1 MNALKLWCKAHSVYS
16 EANKAES
23 LFEGLTGRMKANGWT
38 LIYYGDGGPGDQ
50 KLGVLG
56 LSEYTKELRAFSC
69 SSPVKVIGL
78 RNTLSQAD
86 KLDALAH
93 EIGHIECGHDLGSLT
108 DRDEAEAERFAR
120 VLCARRPRH
129 VVRWSAV
136 IIAALCLSFGAGVLF
151 ANRSV
156 DNPSDLP
163 SAAPE
168 VEYEPGQ
175 EIAVLFPDLDVATSG
190 TSDDDALLSARELL
204 GCAIYGLEEDGEDI
218 PSPTPLSDIKA
229 AENERVVLI
238 DVYMPSIRQAHINRS
253 VNRTVTLPAWLNAA
267 ALERNI
273 NFSQVLQDA
282 LKDQL
287 HIRQ

>member
-93 EIGHIECGHDLGSLT
+93 EIGHIECGHDLGNLT
-108 DRDEAEAERFAR
+108 DRDEAEVENVPVSNTIGKETEIEDNAQDIQ
-120 VLCARRPRH
+120 
-129 VVRWSAV
+129 VVV
-136 IIAALCLSFGAGVLF
+136 T
-151 ANRSV
+151 
-156 DNPSDLP
+156 
-163 SAAPE
+163 
-168 VEYEPGQ
+168 
-175 EIAVLFPDLDVATSG
+175 TSG
-190 TSDDDALLSARELL
+190 DKYHLPNCQYVKDKKDDSLRTLTIQEARDEGKEPCKVCRPDELL
-204 GCAIYGLEEDGEDI
+204 TPEE
-218 PSPTPLSDIKA
+218 
-229 AENERVVLI
+229 
-238 DVYMPSIRQAHINRS
+238 
-253 VNRTVTLPAWLNAA
+253 
-267 ALERNI
+267 
-273 NFSQVLQDA
+273 
-282 LKDQL
+282 
-287 HIRQ
+287 

>member
-23 LFEGLTGRMKANGWT
+23 LFEGLTGRMKASGWT

-86 KLDALAH
+86 KLDAFAH
-93 EIGHIECGHDLGSLT
+93 EIGHIECGHDLGNLT

-120 VLCARRPRH
+120 VLCAKRPRH
-129 VVRWSAV
+129 VVRWSVA

-151 ANRSV
+151 ANS
-156 DNPSDLP
+156 PDLP
-163 SAAPE
+163 SSAPGIENAPVSNTIGKETEIKDNAQDVQVVVTASGEKYHRPDCQYVKNKDAKDIRALTIQEARDEGKEPCKVCRPGELLAPE
-168 VEYEPGQ
+168 
-175 EIAVLFPDLDVATSG
+175 
-190 TSDDDALLSARELL
+190 
-204 GCAIYGLEEDGEDI
+204 
-218 PSPTPLSDIKA
+218 K
-229 AENERVVLI
+229 
-238 DVYMPSIRQAHINRS
+238 
-253 VNRTVTLPAWLNAA
+253 
-267 ALERNI
+267 
-273 NFSQVLQDA
+273 
-282 LKDQL
+282 
-287 HIRQ
+287 